1 MENIEK
7 NNSAI
12 GMAESIESK
21 YRVNH
26 VESGLPRWLI
36 EAAFVC
42 YLLQAAINWS
52 PLMHWMD
59 AHAPFA
65 SAIIQT
71 FGALVM
77 YFGLMRGMSKR
88 DIQIVVKFLNAVLD
102 EEREEKAMSPK
113 TNEEIIREKYKNL
126 KISPEIQRLRGC
138 MKLTEEEMQDER
150 TKYILGL

>member
-1 MENIEK
+1 MTALAQRITDTP
-7 NNSAI
+7 
-12 GMAESIESK
+12 MAPYI
-21 YRVNH
+21 
-26 VESGLPRWLI
+26 
-36 EAAFVC
+36 
-42 YLLQAAINWS
+42 
-52 PLMHWMD
+52 
-59 AHAPFA
+59 
-65 SAIIQT
+65 
-71 FGALVM
+71 
-77 YFGLMRGMSKR
+77 GLMRGMSKR